1 MHAVWPMPAVWFDG
15 SMFWRKK
22 HDRQDKKDEA
32 VSDAWL
38 IVGLGNP
45 GPKYETTRHNVGQMA
60 LDVLADRIGGRF
72 ASHKTNSRVAE
83 GFLRPGGPK
92 LVLAKSNGYMNTS
105 GGPVSALAKYFGV
118 SADHIV
124 VLHDELDL
132 PFDSLKLKQG
142 GGHGGHN
149 GLRDI
154 AKALDTPDFLRVR
167 IGIGRP
173 PGQQDA
179 ADYVLRPFG
188 TSERDTLAV
197 LLEDAADAT
206 ESLVNEGLLAAQQ
219 RFHGRST
226 R

>member
-1 MHAVWPMPAVWFDG
+1 M
-15 SMFWRKK
+15 
-22 HDRQDKKDEA
+22 
-32 VSDAWL
+32 SDAWL

-60 LDVLADRIGGRF
+60 LDVLADRLGAKF
-72 ASHKTNSRVAE
+72 ATHKTNSRIAE

-105 GGPVSALAKYFGV
+105 GGPVSALAKYFAV
-118 SADHIV
+118 APERII

-132 PFDSLKLKQG
+132 PFDSLKLKIG

-154 AKALDTPDFLRVR
+154 AKALDTPEFLRVR
-167 IGIGRP
+167 IGVGRP
-173 PGQQDA
+173 PGQQDP
-179 ADYVLRPFG
+179 ADYVLRPFAN
-188 TSERDTLAV
+188 SELNNLGV

-206 ESLVNEGLLAAQQ
+206 ELLVDDGLLAAQQ
-219 RFHGRST
+219 RFHGRSA

>member
-1 MHAVWPMPAVWFDG
+1 MG
-15 SMFWRKK
+15 
-22 HDRQDKKDEA
+22 
-32 VSDAWL
+32 DAWL

-45 GPKYETTRHNVGQMA
+45 GAKYETTRHNVGQMA
-60 LDVLADRIGGRF
+60 LDVLAARTGGRF
-72 ASHKTNSRVAE
+72 AAHKTNSRVTE

-105 GGPVSALAKYFGV
+105 GGPVSALANYFGV
-118 SADHIV
+118 PAERVV

-132 PFDSLKLKQG
+132 PFDTLKVKQG

-154 AKALDTPDFLRVR
+154 AKALDTPGFLRVR

-179 ADYVLRPFG
+179 ADFVLRPFASAELG
-188 TSERDTLAV
+188 TLAV
-197 LLEDAADAT
+197 LLEDAADAA
-206 ESLVNEGLLAAQQ
+206 EALVSEGLLATQQ
-219 RFHGRST
+219 QFHGRVD

>member
-1 MHAVWPMPAVWFDG
+1 
-15 SMFWRKK
+15 MFWRKK
-22 HDRQDKKDEA
+22 RDRQLEKGEA

-45 GPKYETTRHNVGQMA
+45 GARYETTRHNVGQMA

-72 ASHKTNSRVAE
+72 ASHKTNSRLAE
-83 GFLRPGGPK
+83 GFLHPGGPK
-92 LVLAKSNGYMNTS
+92 LLLAKSNSYMNMS
-105 GGPVSALAKYFGV
+105 GGPVSALANYFGLQPER
-118 SADHIV
+118 II

-132 PFDSLKLKQG
+132 PFDSLKLKRG

-173 PGQQDA
+173 HGQQDA
-179 ADYVLRPFG
+179 AGFVLSPFASG
-188 TSERDTLAV
+188 DLDRLGV

-206 ESLVNEGLLAAQQ
+206 EMLVTDGLLAAQQ
-219 RFHGRST
+219 RFHGRSPQ
-226 R
+226 

>member
-1 MHAVWPMPAVWFDG
+1 
-15 SMFWRKK
+15 MFWRKR
-22 HDRQDKKDEA
+22 HDRQQKEGES

-60 LDVLADRIGGRF
+60 LDVLADRIGARF
-72 ASHKTNSRVAE
+72 AAHKTGSRVAE
-83 GFLRPGGPK
+83 SFLRPGGPK
-92 LVLAKSNGYMNTS
+92 VVLAKSNGYMNTS

-118 SADHIV
+118 PPERTV

-132 PFDSLKLKQG
+132 PFDSLKVKQG

-154 AKALDTPDFLRVR
+154 AKALGTPDYLRVR

-173 PGQQDA
+173 PGRQDP
-179 ADYVLRPFG
+179 ADFVLKPFAG
-188 TSERDTLAV
+188 AEREALGV
-197 LLEDAADAT
+197 LLEDAADAA
-206 ESLVNEGLLAAQQ
+206 ESLVDEGLLATQQ
-219 RFHGRST
+219 RFHGRES

>member
-1 MHAVWPMPAVWFDG
+1 
-15 SMFWRKK
+15 MFWRKGRGPEGN
-22 HDRQDKKDEA
+22 DA

-45 GPKYETTRHNVGQMA
+45 GPQYEATRHNVGQMA
-60 LDVLADRIGGRF
+60 IDVLADRRGARF
-72 ASHKTNSRVAE
+72 AAHRSNARVAE
-83 GFLRPGGPK
+83 CFLAPGGPK
-92 LVLAKSNGYMNTS
+92 LVLAKSNGYMNAS

-118 SADHIV
+118 PAERVV

-132 PFDSLKLKQG
+132 PFDTLKVKQG

-154 AKALDTPDFLRVR
+154 AKALGTPEFLRVR

-173 PGQQDA
+173 PGQQDP
-179 ADYVLRPFG
+179 ADFVLRPFG
-188 TSERDTLAV
+188 RAERDALGV

-206 ESLVNEGLLAAQQ
+206 EALVADGLLATQQ
-219 RFHGRST
+219 RFHGRAA

>member
-1 MHAVWPMPAVWFDG
+1 
-15 SMFWRKK
+15 MFWRKR
-22 HDRQDKKDEA
+22 HDRQQKEGES

-60 LDVLADRIGGRF
+60 LDVLADRVGARF
-72 ASHKTNSRVAE
+72 AAHRTGSRVAE

-105 GGPVSALAKYFGV
+105 GGPVSALAKYFDV
-118 SADHIV
+118 PPERTV

-132 PFDSLKLKQG
+132 PFDSLKVKQG

-154 AKALDTPDFLRVR
+154 AKALGTPDYLRVR

-173 PGQQDA
+173 PGRQDP
-179 ADYVLRPFG
+179 ADFVLKPFAG
-188 TSERDTLAV
+188 AEREALGV
-197 LLEDAADAT
+197 LLEDAADAA
-206 ESLVNEGLLAAQQ
+206 ESLVDEGLLATQQ
-219 RFHGRST
+219 RFHGRES